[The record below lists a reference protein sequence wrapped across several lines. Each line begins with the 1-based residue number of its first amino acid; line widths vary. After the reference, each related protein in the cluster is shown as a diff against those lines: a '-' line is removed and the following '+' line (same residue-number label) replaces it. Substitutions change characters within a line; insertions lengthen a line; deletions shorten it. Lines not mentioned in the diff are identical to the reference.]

1 LEIAFNLYLQALI
14 PKNGFPKRNKN
25 ISMKNFNFKSLLPI
39 ITGVVIFIVLTFGY
53 FTPLMKG
60 KVIVQSDMV
69 QNKGMSKEIIDHRAK
84 YDEEPLWTN
93 SMFGGMPSYQ
103 IAITYPSNLVVPI
116 RNFFMFGF
124 PTPANMVFSYMLGF
138 FILLLVL
145 KVDKWLSIVGAIG
158 FGFSAFFFL
167 IIDAG
172 HNTQAFAIAYM
183 APVFAGVILVCRGK
197 YLLGGALTALFFS
210 LELVCNHPQIAYY
223 LILFMFI
230 YVAFEWFARFK
241 QKQYKDIL
249 KGFAV
254 FAIAGILA
262 VGVNVSNLWNTYDY
276 SKSTIRGPSELT
288 TDKQAGTQNQ
298 TSGLDKDYATQ
309 WSLGKSETLTL
320 MIPGFKGRSSSLAIG
335 ENKNAL
341 KDVDPQMRENIANF
355 RQYWGDQPFTDSPY
369 AGAIIVF
376 LFVLGLFII
385 QGRIKWALLGATI
398 LSVMLAWGHNMMWL
412 TSLFLDYFPGY
423 NKFRAVTMILV
434 IAELCIPLLAI
445 LAVDKILK
453 TPDIFK
459 QKFKLFFGGKEI
471 SFQNAFIVSFAFTG
485 GLSLLYYLMPTT
497 LTDFT
502 WIQDQQYYDQIAKS
516 NGPEIAQKFLDNVE
530 IARVAL
536 FKSEAIRSFLFISVA
551 AVFVWLFVKSKI
563 NKFILIPVLGI
574 LILFDLAMV
583 DKTYLNDKKFTGK
596 KEAVNPFPITE
607 ADKAVLEDK
616 DPNYRVLDITDQAN
630 GPFNSARASYY
641 HKSIGG
647 YHAAKLRRYQELIE
661 AHIGKEMQSLIATLS
676 ANPTDSAIRAS
687 FAQQGVL
694 NMLNMKYLIYNP
706 AAAPLQNRY
715 ALGNAWFVNE
725 VKMVKNADEELK
737 MVGEINTATTVVVD
751 ERYQSQL
758 EGFNSKPDPAAI
770 IKLVNYKANHLTY
783 ESNTAAEQLAV
794 FSEIYYKDWNAYID
808 GEQKP
813 YFSADWVLR
822 AMRVPAGKHTIEFK
836 FEPQKYYLGEK
847 ISLISCLVL
856 FLFIGVSLFMA
867 WKKKE

>member
-1 LEIAFNLYLQALI
+1 
-14 PKNGFPKRNKN
+14 
-25 ISMKNFNFKSLLPI
+25 MKNFNFKSLLPI
-39 ITGVVIFIVLTFGY
+39 VTGVVIFIVLTFGY

-276 SKSTIRGPSELT
+276 AKSTIRGPSELT
-288 TDKQAGTQNQ
+288 TDKQAGTKNQ

-335 ENKNAL
+335 ENKSAL
-341 KDVDPQMRENIANF
+341 KDVDPQMRENIANL

-385 QGRIKWALLGATI
+385 QGRLKWALLSATI

-471 SFQNAFIVSFAFTG
+471 SFQNAFIVSFALTA
-485 GLSLLYYLMPTT
+485 GLSLLYYMMPAT
-497 LTDFT
+497 LSDFT

-516 NGPEIAQKFLDNVE
+516 NGPEIAQKFIDNVE
-530 IARVAL
+530 IARIAL
-536 FKSEAIRSFLFISVA
+536 FKSEAIRSFLFISIA

-563 NKFILIPVLGI
+563 NKFILIPILGI

-661 AHIGKEMQSLIATLS
+661 AHIAKEMQSLITTLS
-676 ANPTDSAIRAS
+676 ANPTDSAIRTS

-706 AAAPLQNRY
+706 AASPLQNRY
-715 ALGNAWFVNE
+715 ALGNAWFVKE
-725 VKMVKNADEELK
+725 VKMVKNADEELQ
-737 MVGEINTATTVVVD
+737 MVGEINPATAVVVD

-758 EGFNSKPDPAAI
+758 EGYTSKSDPAATI
-770 IKLVNYKANHLTY
+770 NLINYKANHITY
-783 ESNTAAEQLAV
+783 ESNAASEQLAV
-794 FSEIYYKDWNAYID
+794 FSEIYYKDWNAYVD

-822 AMRVPAGKHTIEFK
+822 AMRVPEGKHTIEFK

-856 FLFIGVSLFMA
+856 FSFIGVSLFMA
-867 WKKKE
+867 WKRKE

>member
-1 LEIAFNLYLQALI
+1 
-14 PKNGFPKRNKN
+14 
-25 ISMKNFNFKSLLPI
+25 MKNFNFKSLLPI

-84 YDEEPLWTN
+84 YDDEPLWTN

-276 SKSTIRGPSELT
+276 AKSTIRGPSELT
-288 TDKQAGTQNQ
+288 TDKQAGTKNQ

-335 ENKNAL
+335 ENKSAL
-341 KDVDPQMRENIANF
+341 KDVDPQMRENIANL

-385 QGRIKWALLGATI
+385 QGRLKWALLSATI

-471 SFQNAFIVSFAFTG
+471 SFQNAFIVSFALTG
-485 GLSLLYYLMPTT
+485 GLSLLYYMMPAT
-497 LTDFT
+497 LSDFT

-516 NGPEIAQKFLDNVE
+516 NGPEIAQKFIDNIE
-530 IARVAL
+530 IARIAL
-536 FKSEAIRSFLFISVA
+536 FKSEAIRSFFLISIA
-551 AVFVWLFVKSKI
+551 SIFVWLFVKSII
-563 NKFILIPVLGI
+563 NKFILIPILGI

-661 AHIGKEMQSLIATLS
+661 AHIGKEMQSLITTLS

-706 AAAPLQNRY
+706 AASPLQNRY
-715 ALGNAWFVNE
+715 ALGNAWFVKE
-725 VKMVKNADEELK
+725 VKMVKNADEELQ
-737 MVGEINTATTVVVD
+737 MVGEINPATAVVVD

-758 EGFNSKPDPAAI
+758 EGYTSKSDPAAT
-770 IKLVNYKANHLTY
+770 IKLVNYKANHITY
-783 ESNTAAEQLAV
+783 ESNAASEQLAV
-794 FSEIYYKDWNAYID
+794 FSEIYYKDWNAYVD

-822 AMRVPAGKHTIEFK
+822 AMRVPEGKHTIEFK

-856 FLFIGVSLFMA
+856 FSFIGVSLFMA
-867 WKKKE
+867 WKRKE

>member
-1 LEIAFNLYLQALI
+1 
-14 PKNGFPKRNKN
+14 
-25 ISMKNFNFKSLLPI
+25 MKNFNFKSLLPI

-84 YDEEPLWTN
+84 YDDEPLWTN

-276 SKSTIRGPSELT
+276 AKSTIRGPSELT
-288 TDKQAGTQNQ
+288 TDKQAGTKNQ

-309 WSLGKSETLTL
+309 WSLGKAETLTL

-335 ENKNAL
+335 ENKSAL
-341 KDVDPQMRENIANF
+341 KDVDPQMRENIANL

-385 QGRIKWALLGATI
+385 QGRLKWALLSATI

-471 SFQNAFIVSFAFTG
+471 SFQNTFIVSFALTA
-485 GLSLLYYLMPTT
+485 GLSLLYYMMPTT

-516 NGPEIAQKFLDNVE
+516 NGPEIAQKFIDNVE
-530 IARVAL
+530 IARIAL
-536 FKSEAIRSFLFISVA
+536 FKSEAIRSFLFISIA

-563 NKFILIPVLGI
+563 NKFILIPILGI

-661 AHIGKEMQSLIATLS
+661 AHIGKEMQSLITTLS

-706 AAAPLQNRY
+706 AASPLQNRY
-715 ALGNAWFVNE
+715 ALGNAWFVKE
-725 VKMVKNADEELK
+725 VKMVKNADEELQ
-737 MVGEINTATTVVVD
+737 MVGEINPATAVVVD

-758 EGFNSKPDPAAI
+758 EGYTSKSDPAAT
-770 IKLVNYKANHLTY
+770 IKLVNYKANHITY
-783 ESNTAAEQLAV
+783 ESNAASEQLAV
-794 FSEIYYKDWNAYID
+794 FSEIYYKDWNAYVD

-822 AMRVPAGKHTIEFK
+822 AMRVPEGKHTIEFK

-856 FLFIGVSLFMA
+856 FSFIGVSLFMA

>member
-1 LEIAFNLYLQALI
+1 
-14 PKNGFPKRNKN
+14 
-25 ISMKNFNFKSLLPI
+25 MKNFNFKSLLPI

-276 SKSTIRGPSELT
+276 AKSTIRGPSELT
-288 TDKQAGTQNQ
+288 TDKQAGTKNQ

-335 ENKNAL
+335 ENKSAL

-385 QGRIKWALLGATI
+385 QGRLKWALLSATI

-471 SFQNAFIVSFAFTG
+471 SFQNAFIVSFALTA
-485 GLSLLYYLMPTT
+485 GLSLLYYMMPAT
-497 LTDFT
+497 LSDFT

-530 IARVAL
+530 IARIAL
-536 FKSEAIRSFLFISVA
+536 FKSEAIRSFLFISIA

-563 NKFILIPVLGI
+563 NKFILIPILGI

-661 AHIGKEMQSLIATLS
+661 AHIGKEMQSLITTLS

-706 AAAPLQNRY
+706 AASPLQNRY
-715 ALGNAWFVNE
+715 ALGNAWFVKE
-725 VKMVKNADEELK
+725 VKMVKNADEELQ
-737 MVGEINTATTVVVD
+737 MVGEINPATAVVVD

-758 EGFNSKPDPAAI
+758 EGYTSKSDPAAT
-770 IKLVNYKANHLTY
+770 IKLVNYKANHITY
-783 ESNTAAEQLAV
+783 ESNAASEQLAV
-794 FSEIYYKDWNAYID
+794 FSEIYYKDWNAYVD

-822 AMRVPAGKHTIEFK
+822 AMRVPEGKHTIEFK

-856 FLFIGVSLFMA
+856 FSFIGVSLFMA
-867 WKKKE
+867 WKRKE